1 MIQHPGTPLTYA
13 DAGVIV
19 DGESE
24 AMRGLLGWVKQSF
37 ALRQGVGKPLLGLG
51 HFANVLELGG
61 GKGLA
66 VCADGVGTKILV
78 AEMVEKYDTIG
89 IDCVAMNVND
99 LVCVGAEPIA
109 FLNYIAVQTLDAE
122 LLEQLGRGLYA
133 GCEEAGVTIPGGE
146 TAQLRE
152 MIAGVRE
159 GQGFD
164 LVGMALGT
172 VDLDKVLLGSEV
184 SPGDAVLGLASSGI
198 HSNGL
203 SLARK
208 ALFDRAG
215 LRPDERVSE
224 LGRTVGEELLEPTRL
239 YVKPALA
246 LLHSDVEVKAMAHVT
261 GGGIL
266 NMRRYQSP
274 FSLNLDWLPKPPT
287 IFGLIQQAAGIGDE
301 EMYVTFNMGVGLTAI
316 VDSADLDKA
325 LRVVRQSGHE
335 AWKLGQVI
343 AEPGRQVRL
352 KSKGLITDG
361 ERLVAE

>member
-1 MIQHPGTPLTYA
+1 MGQPLTYA
-13 DAGVIV
+13 DSGVIV

-37 ALRQGVGKPLLGLG
+37 ALRQGIGKPLLGLG
-51 HFANVLELGG
+51 HFANVLDLGG

-66 VCADGVGTKILV
+66 VCGDGVGTKILV
-78 AEMVEKYDTIG
+78 AEMLEKYDTIG

-109 FLNYIAVQTLDAE
+109 FLNYIAVQTLDPE
-122 LLEQLGRGLYA
+122 LLEQLGKGLYA
-133 GCEEAGVTIPGGE
+133 ACAESGVTIPGGE

-159 GQGFD
+159 GHGFD
-164 LVGMALGT
+164 LVGTALGT
-172 VDLDKVLLGSEV
+172 VDLDKVLLGAEV
-184 SPGDAVLGLASSGI
+184 SLGDAVLGLASSGI

-215 LRPDERVSE
+215 LRPDERVAE
-224 LGRTVGEELLEPTRL
+224 LGRSVGEELLEPTRL
-239 YVKPALA
+239 YVRPALA
-246 LLHSDVEVKAMAHVT
+246 LLHSDVDVKAMAHVT
-261 GGGIL
+261 GGGVL
-266 NMRRYQSP
+266 NMRRYQSQ
-274 FSLNLDWLPKPPT
+274 FSLSLDWLPEPPKV
-287 IFGLIQQAAGIGDE
+287 FGLIQQAAGIGDE
-301 EMYVTFNMGVGLTAI
+301 EMYVTFNMGVGLTVI
-316 VDSADLDKA
+316 VESADLDKA
-325 LRVVRQSGHE
+325 LRVIRENGHE
-335 AWKLGQVI
+335 AWKLGEVV